1 MVESIKPDL
10 CIIGAGAGGLAV
22 AAGAAQLGAEVV
34 LVERDKIGGQG
45 MYFGS
50 MPSKALLA
58 AAKCAQTMRD
68 AKKFGIEAVEP
79 KIDHQ
84 AVLAHVQEVIAAVA
98 ANETVERY
106 AGLGIRTILAEG
118 KFQDRR
124 TLIAGDVEIRA
135 RRFVI
140 ATGSSPAIPQIPGLD
155 STPFLTTDTIFGIED
170 TPRHLIIIGGGPI
183 GLEMAQ
189 AHRRLGSEVTIIE
202 ALTPLSLDDEELRR
216 PVIKSLTDEGVRIL
230 DHARLERVETTES
243 EIRVVFI
250 KDNQAYS
257 LDGTHL
263 LLAAGRR
270 PNVDNLNL
278 EAAHIKY
285 DRNGIMVNSGL
296 KTSNRRVYAI
306 GDAAGGPHFAH
317 IAKYHASVVVKN
329 ALFRLPGKVNHSNIP
344 WVTFTDPE
352 LAHVGLT
359 EEGARKKHGAKINVM
374 RWPYL
379 ENDRARAE
387 RATDGYLKVITNRA
401 GGILGAS
408 MVGANAGE
416 IIQMWSLAM
425 QKEIS
430 IKMMATYTAPYPTF
444 AEINQRA
451 AIAFYLPKLANPLL
465 KHIVGWLKKLG

>member
-1 MVESIKPDL
+1 MAESIKPDL
-10 CIIGAGAGGLAV
+10 CVIGAGAGGLAV
-22 AAGAAQLGAEVV
+22 AIDAAQLGVEVV
-34 LVERDKIGGQG
+34 LVERGKFGGQG
-45 MYFGS
+45 LYHGS
-50 MPSKALLA
+50 IPSKALLA
-58 AAKCAQTMRD
+58 AAKCAQNMRN
-68 AKKFGIEAVEP
+68 AKKFGIKPVEP
-79 KIDHQ
+79 EIDYR
-84 AVLAHVQEVIAAVA
+84 AVLTHVQEVVTSVA

-106 AGLGIRTILAEG
+106 AGLGVRTILAEG

-124 TLIAGDVEIRA
+124 TLLAGDVEIRA

-155 STPFLTTDTIFGIED
+155 SIPFLTTDTIFELKEL
-170 TPRHLIIIGGGPI
+170 PRHLIIVGGGPI

-216 PVIKSLTDEGVRIL
+216 PVIKSLTDEGIRIL

-270 PNVDNLNL
+270 PNIDDLNL
-278 EAAHIKY
+278 DAANIKY
-285 DRNGIMVNSGL
+285 DRSGIKVNSGL
-296 KTSNRRVYAI
+296 KTSNRRIFAI

-317 IAKYHASVVVKN
+317 IAKYHASTVVRN
-329 ALFRLPGKVNHSNIP
+329 TLFPFPKYVDHSNIP

-359 EEGARKKHGAKINVM
+359 EEGARKKYGAKINVM
-374 RWPYL
+374 RWSYL

-387 RATDGYLKVITNRA
+387 RTTDGYLKVITNRV

-430 IKMMATYTAPYPTF
+430 IKMMATYTAPYPTL

-451 AIAFYLPKLANPLL
+451 ALAFYLPKLANPLL